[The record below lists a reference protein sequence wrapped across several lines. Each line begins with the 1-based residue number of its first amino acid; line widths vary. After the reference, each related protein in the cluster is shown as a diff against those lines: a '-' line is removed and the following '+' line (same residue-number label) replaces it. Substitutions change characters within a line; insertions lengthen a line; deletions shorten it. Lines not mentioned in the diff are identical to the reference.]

1 MLLKSPLAMG
11 RIEDMPHRELV
22 DMNHFFASVN
32 DETRTSSLG
41 INTGRQDS
49 VNDSKTIQ
57 RRLVSYKSLFRK
69 YRYSVDLTL
78 VKSEPE
84 VSIQQ
89 SKPGVVVK
97 GSWKR
102 LAYYKAILRRCR
114 DAIDPRV
121 RRRKAEDRA
130 QQNLPEVIVQSPWSD
145 YPFLLQE
152 IVNLVL
158 RVDAAASPR
167 QKLSIKPAIDEQVH
181 AIIQAIE
188 EQLDSMP
195 NVERLA
201 VQANCGSIMGVGKA
215 LILRSK
221 LGKRM
226 EGRRIEIEVHRIP

>member
-1 MLLKSPLAMG
+1 MG
-11 RIEDMPHRELV
+11 SIEDMPHRELV
-22 DMNHFFASVN
+22 AMNHFFARIN
-32 DETRTSSLG
+32 DKNRASSLG

-49 VNDSKTIQ
+49 VNDTKTIQ
-57 RRLVSYKSLFRK
+57 RRLVLYKSLFRK
-69 YRYSVDLTL
+69 YRYNVDLIL

-102 LAYYKAILRRCR
+102 LAFYKAILRRWC
-114 DAIDPRV
+114 DAIDPRI

-145 YPFLLQE
+145 YPFLLRE

-158 RVDAAASPR
+158 HVDAAASPR
-167 QKLSIKPAIDEQVH
+167 QHLSIKPAIDEQVH

-201 VQANCGSIMGVGKA
+201 VRANCGSILGVGKA
-215 LILRSK
+215 LILKSK
-221 LGKRM
+221 LKKRM
-226 EGRRIEIEVHRIP
+226 DGRRVEIEVHTIP